1 MTPNDAHLEVQSDS
15 SVPALHAATRLGPL
29 SLRVADGERAVSF
42 YERVIGLSVLGREDG
57 DLVLGAQGGVP
68 LVKLKTVTG
77 ARHIPRASGLYHF
90 ALLLPSRAD
99 LGSALRRLVDTGIR
113 FGEADHRVSEA
124 LYLSDLDGNGIELY
138 RDRPR
143 AEWRWDGGRVAMTV
157 DPLDLDALLADA
169 GADARGASA
178 ETRMGHIHLQ
188 VSEVAQ
194 AVDFYHGVLG
204 FSVTAALQGAAFLS
218 AGGYHHHIGLN
229 SWETVGAPPVPRGA
243 AGLESFTVEVP
254 DEQELARIAERLKA
268 AHIPALEESGR
279 IAFRDPWDIGVDVVT
294 GGAAQ

>member
-1 MTPNDAHLEVQSDS
+1 
-15 SVPALHAATRLGPL
+15 
-29 SLRVADGERAVSF
+29 
-42 YERVIGLSVLGREDG
+42 
-57 DLVLGAQGGVP
+57 
-68 LVKLKTVTG
+68 
-77 ARHIPRASGLYHF
+77 
-90 ALLLPSRAD
+90 
-99 LGSALRRLVDTGIR
+99 
-113 FGEADHRVSEA
+113 
-124 LYLSDLDGNGIELY
+124 
-138 RDRPR
+138 
-143 AEWRWDGGRVAMTV
+143 
-157 DPLDLDALLADA
+157 
-169 GADARGASA
+169 
-178 ETRMGHIHLQ
+178 MGHIHLQ